1 MLISCACQLNTA
13 NQGCS
18 FRNIKATSGDPIR
31 SQTCRSAAQDI
42 HIYAHSS
49 QDHLNA
55 WPLFGFR
62 GFIFRSD
69 VQLVSEQPHWS
80 QSSKWVH
87 SWQAE
92 WHNCQMDC
100 VELPTDSH
108 YWGER
113 LHQTFE
119 GNSYDWRAI
128 HSVEQFFCVTRLTL
142 AHLLCN
148 QTAESAGLDSQKNHI
163 HLMAPPMYLMAPPVA
178 AHAKTHTVNPPIVG
192 RIRDTIMIIIW
203 RLFHIIQNVDWT
215 TAALWLNRF
224 FFSNNFTVLIPYST
238 KDVRDVFTRKN
249 NKRKSSEEIY
259 RCKRTWR

>member
-1 MLISCACQLNTA
+1 MQISSTGYTYIRTQLTRPSERLAFVWIQRIHLQVRRPACVRAAALISEQQMSPQLTSWVTQLSNGLCGTA
-13 NQGCS
+13 DRFTLLRRKAS
-18 FRNIKATSGDPIR
+18 PNIWR
-31 SQTCRSAAQDI
+31 
-42 HIYAHSS
+42 
-49 QDHLNA
+49 
-55 WPLFGFR
+55 
-62 GFIFRSD
+62 
-69 VQLVSEQPHWS
+69 
-80 QSSKWVH
+80 
-87 SWQAE
+87 
-92 WHNCQMDC
+92 
-100 VELPTDSH
+100 ELL
-108 YWGER
+108 W
-113 LHQTFE
+113 L
-119 GNSYDWRAI
+119 RAI

-163 HLMAPPMYLMAPPVA
+163 HLMAPPMYLMAPTVA

-224 FFSNNFTVLIPYST
+224 FFSNNFTVLIPYLT